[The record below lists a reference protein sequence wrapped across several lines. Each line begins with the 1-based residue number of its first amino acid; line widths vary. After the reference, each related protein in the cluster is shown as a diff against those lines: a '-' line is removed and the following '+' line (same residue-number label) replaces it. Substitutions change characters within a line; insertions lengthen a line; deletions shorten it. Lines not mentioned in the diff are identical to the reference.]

1 MYGIH
6 FGIRGCLINILK
18 YKDMNSVEYSPFDG
32 GMIQVHLV
40 SVIEP
45 WYIRKESRSEE
56 ISATGEIYPIMAS
69 TFIEYYY

>member
-18 YKDMNSVEYSPFDG
+18 YKDMNSVEYSQFDG

-56 ISATGEIYPIMAS
+56 MSATGEIYPIMAS

>member
-1 MYGIH
+1 
-6 FGIRGCLINILK
+6 
-18 YKDMNSVEYSPFDG
+18 MNSVEYSPFDG
-32 GMIQVHLV
+32 GMIQVDLV

-56 ISATGEIYPIMAS
+56 ISATGEIHPIMAS

>member
-1 MYGIH
+1 
-6 FGIRGCLINILK
+6 
-18 YKDMNSVEYSPFDG
+18 MNSVEYSPFDG
-32 GMIQVHLV
+32 GMTQVHLV

>member
-32 GMIQVHLV
+32 GMIQVDLV

-45 WYIRKESRSEE
+45 WYIRKESRFTIKYEHHAE
-56 ISATGEIYPIMAS
+56 DWRQNAA
-69 TFIEYYY
+69 F